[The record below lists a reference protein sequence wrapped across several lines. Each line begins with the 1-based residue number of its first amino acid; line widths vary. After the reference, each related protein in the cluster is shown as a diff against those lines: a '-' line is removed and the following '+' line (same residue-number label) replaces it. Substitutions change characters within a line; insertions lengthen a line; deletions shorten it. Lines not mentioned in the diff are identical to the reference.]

1 MVRYP
6 ASWSR
11 GQPDR
16 HIRQHCYRAALFG
29 LALAGEKFTRDKAI
43 SAILGFIGLAFIFSP
58 SMRGIGLMALLAA
71 FVSGLC
77 TAANTI
83 FAKKIRYNATQ
94 STIVLWTTGI
104 VANVIMVA
112 VLHRH
117 YPALAWDIQW
127 LYLVI
132 FSIASVIASW
142 SMVSGV
148 KLIEVGAAGILGL
161 LEIVFGILFGVI
173 FFGER
178 PGIVILVGAAVIV
191 AASAVPYVKDYN
203 AKKGTLE

>member
-1 MVRYP
+1 
-6 ASWSR
+6 
-11 GQPDR
+11 
-16 HIRQHCYRAALFG
+16 
-29 LALAGEKFTRDKAI
+29 
-43 SAILGFIGLAFIFSP
+43 
-58 SMRGIGLMALLAA
+58 MALLAA